1 MSDLIPSFNKHGLL
15 PPGDYE
21 TTFDQLRSSV
31 LIKGT
36 RTYELDSAWR
46 LYLID
51 QAEVLVKQL
60 WQIGIDNIFLNGSF
74 VEAKAHPNDIDGYFE
89 VELRRV
95 ASGELE
101 RELNALDPY
110 KAWTWDHAARKR
122 YRNYAKAQLP
132 MWHHYRVELYPHY
145 PGLVALQDRH
155 GNDLQF
161 PAAFRTRRTTD
172 EPKGII
178 KIMRGATP

>member
-1 MSDLIPSFNKHGLL
+1 MAALVPSFDDRGLL
-15 PPGDYE
+15 PPSNYE
-21 TTFDQLRSSV
+21 VTFEQLRDSV
-31 LIKGT
+31 LVHGT
-36 RTYELDSAWR
+36 ETFPLDGPWRRYLIGQAELLVNQLWR
-46 LYLID
+46 L
-51 QAEVLVKQL
+51 
-60 WQIGIDNIFLNGSF
+60 GIDKVYLNGSF

-89 VELRRV
+89 VDVRYA

-101 RELNALDPY
+101 RDLNALDPN
-110 KAWTWDHAARKR
+110 KAWTWDHAARRR

-145 PGLVALQDRH
+145 PGLVALRDRL

-161 PAAFRTRRTTD
+161 PAAFRVQRATD

-178 KIMRGATP
+178 KLRRRGG

>member
-1 MSDLIPSFNKHGLL
+1 MSEIVPSFDERGLL
-15 PPGDYE
+15 PPGNYE
-21 TTFDQLRSSV
+21 VTFGQLRNSV
-31 LIKGT
+31 LVEGT
-36 RTYELDSAWR
+36 ETYKLDSVWR
-46 LYLID
+46 HYLIGR
-51 QAEVLVKQL
+51 AEVLIKQL
-60 WQIGIDNIFLNGSF
+60 WQVGITNVFLNGSF

-89 VELRRV
+89 VELRRF

-101 RELNALDPY
+101 RELNALDPN

-155 GNDLQF
+155 GNNLQF
-161 PAAFRTRRTTD
+161 PAAFRTQRTTD

-178 KIMRGATP
+178 KIVKGDAP